1 MKSGQHRDAAGLA
14 WRHEIGRHLSWQSTK
29 SSLSH
34 LPSSWRHCRQR
45 RSTTDCW
52 ECRAR
57 SIQFAARRVT
67 ISRCPGTTNRN
78 RRVRGVGTRCSCTR
92 SARSPIRTAA
102 RIPYPTRDTAARCRF
117 SAPAPVCRAH
127 ATPLDRCRRAA
138 AWRGPQA
145 RGRRSAAKH
154 PPRDRGSVFAARRGE
169 RSCRMPPPFCGLHDD
184 DHPAGANAPKSV
196 SAVVLVVRNERA
208 TGDRRCRSKGISMT
222 TWPWLAN
229 CCAKMVRVRLSACP
243 SESLSTTT
251 VLCNRSSIPRV
262 ASHSMVCAAADAPST
277 HGEDTPISDLP
288 FRPTEQPLAPEMR
301 SCGCIKDG
309 QEGVVQYSRQPTRC
323 RWTIPSQPLAG
334 FARSQASEEV
344 NDALKMIRLRR
355 PAGHRQ
361 VI

>member
-1 MKSGQHRDAAGLA
+1 MRPHLAAPAAPGRPGLPRSVERVA
-14 WRHEIGRHLSWQSTK
+14 G
-29 SSLSH
+29 
-34 LPSSWRHCRQR
+34 RQR
-45 RSTTDCW
+45 SRRHGPGSRSAGQPTQTGDAG
-52 ECRAR
+52 EADVRHPLGADV
-57 SIQFAARRVT
+57 ARRGRPWLT
-67 ISRCPGTTNRN
+67 SG
-78 RRVRGVGTRCSCTR
+78 RGSTHGM
-92 SARSPIRTAA
+92 
-102 RIPYPTRDTAARCRF
+102 
-117 SAPAPVCRAH
+117 
-127 ATPLDRCRRAA
+127 
-138 AWRGPQA
+138 RGPVGDDRPPA
-145 RGRRSAAKH
+145 TAPDSTPMTTKH

-309 QEGVVQYSRQPTRC
+309 QKE
-323 RWTIPSQPLAG
+323 
-334 FARSQASEEV
+334 
-344 NDALKMIRLRR
+344 
-355 PAGHRQ
+355 
-361 VI
+361 